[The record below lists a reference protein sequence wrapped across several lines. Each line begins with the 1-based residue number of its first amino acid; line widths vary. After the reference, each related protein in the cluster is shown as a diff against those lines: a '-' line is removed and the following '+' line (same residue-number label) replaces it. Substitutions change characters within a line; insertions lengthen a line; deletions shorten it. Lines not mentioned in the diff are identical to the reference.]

1 MKKLIRRLK
10 KGIALLWR
18 LFLRYL
24 FFWHRDKVCTANT
37 PRCDENPYSV
47 NFYWERRGKNTPVCC
62 ACHLYELLTFL
73 ADLLNKAGIDW
84 FAIIGTHL
92 GIVRHK
98 GLIPWETD
106 GDIGVMNEDRPKVIE
121 LLKKAVANTH
131 YIMTERKGECMRLE
145 YSRKNSLHVDIIW
158 GSREGDD
165 IVFMTKG
172 IRRLYPKSSVYP
184 LKMEKFY
191 DRKFPTPKD
200 DEILKSFYGPYALT
214 HGYKQWSRDKKLFI
228 LADHE
233 PAAIAA
239 KEER

>member
-1 MKKLIRRLK
+1 MKKIMRRLE
-10 KGIALLWR
+10 KGFTLLWR
-18 LFLRYL
+18 LILRYGRIL
-24 FFWHRDKVCTANT
+24 RRDAVCTADT

-47 NFYWERRGKNTPVCC
+47 NFYWERRGKNSPVCC
-62 ACHLYELLTFL
+62 ASHLYELLIFL
-73 ADLLNKAGIDW
+73 ADLLNKAGICW

-92 GIVRHK
+92 GIVRHH

-106 GDIGVMNEDRPKVIE
+106 GDIGVMIEDRRHVLE
-121 LLKKAVANTH
+121 VLKQALVGTH
-131 YIMTERKGECMRLE
+131 YVMTERVGECLRLE
-145 YSRKNSLHVDIIW
+145 YSKKNSLHVDIIW
-158 GSREGDD
+158 GCHEGRD

-172 IRRLYPKSSVYP
+172 IRRVYPENSVYP

-191 DRKFPTPKD
+191 DKDFHVPKD

-233 PAAIAA
+233 PAPISV
-239 KEER
+239 KER